1 MKIHYKRYIR
11 QEIDTAIYMIGKES
25 REIDNVELTRAEG
38 YQLLAEVK
46 EAIGPFGKSPFTKK
60 GSHIYYRGVML
71 KMRN

>member
-1 MKIHYKRYIR
+1 MKVNYKRYIR

-60 GSHIYYRGVML
+60 GGHTYYRGVML